1 MRGSTAPGPAVEQF
15 FQYSLLGLLASGF
28 LALAGSGR
36 LHPVIIAITA
46 AALVVR
52 ALLIAGVLDFE
63 VRGVLTTWLALA
75 CIVFYG
81 IDFQFL
87 SRDFMTATVRL
98 VLLLAA
104 VQAVSASTNRDYVY
118 LRIVAFLE
126 LLAACVVSA
135 NLNFFVFLALFL
147 IFAIGTFAAGEIRK
161 SAARTGVVVR
171 VAEGRVPL
179 RLASLTAALALG
191 ILIMTCGLFFLLPR
205 TARAALQH
213 LVSSRYYVTGFS
225 NEVQL
230 GGAGEIEQRN
240 TAVLHIGMED
250 GSRPPA
256 PLRWKGGTLAQFD
269 GRRWFNR
276 PGLAETFLRNR
287 QGCFILETSSQRIRD
302 EKLITYVVHVSDEAG
317 GALFFA
323 GDPAYLWLD
332 APAVL
337 RTAPGSYRPRY
348 GLAGG
353 FTYEASSFAQ
363 RTDMQAAGDVPG
375 PAWETY
381 LQLPKLDP
389 RIAPLAAALS
399 RNAPSNLEKARALEG
414 YLREHYG
421 YTLRQPHR
429 PPADPLAAFLFER
442 RKGHCEY
449 FASALAVMLR
459 TLDIPARVAT
469 GFQGGIY
476 NPISGRQI
484 IRASDAHSWVEA
496 WFPDRGWMTLDP
508 TPPAAA
514 GAEDTLASR
523 LSMWTDAAAVFWQD
537 WVLDYNLS
545 QQLTLAARVEES
557 SRRFRFTM
565 PDLFSGSWWSI
576 QLARRDRSIRLARG
590 YGMPALVAVLAAA
603 GLIWLGPWLARTAR
617 TRGRVRGIQRGDV
630 RAGDATLLYQRML
643 RLLHRRGI
651 EKPVWLTPF
660 EFAAMVQQPELAVL
674 VEAVTR
680 AYNELRFGEQP
691 AAAQRMMALLD
702 QMEQKWSFGQ
712 FGDRRRISAPGIH

>member
-1 MRGSTAPGPAVEQF
+1 MRGSAAPGPAVEQF

-36 LHPVIIAITA
+36 LDPVTIAVTA

-63 VRGVLTTWLALA
+63 VRGATTTWLALA
-75 CIVFYG
+75 YIVFYA

-98 VLLLAA
+98 VLFLAA
-104 VQAVSASTNRDYVY
+104 VKAVSASTNRDYVY

-126 LLAACVVSA
+126 LLAACVISA

-147 IFAIGTFAAGEIRK
+147 IFAIATFAAGEIRK

-171 VAEGRVPL
+171 VAEGGVPV
-179 RLASLTAALALG
+179 RLGSLTAALALG

-213 LVSSRYYVTGFS
+213 LVSSRYYISGFS
-225 NEVQL
+225 NEVRL
-230 GGAGEIEQRN
+230 GGAGEIEQRK
-240 TAVLHIGMED
+240 TVVLHIGMED

-256 PLRWKGGTLAQFD
+256 LLKWKGGTLAQFD
-269 GRRWFNR
+269 GRRWFNP
-276 PGLAETFLRNR
+276 PGFAETFARNR
-287 QGCFILETSSQRIRD
+287 QGCFVLEPSGQRIRD
-302 EKLITYVVHVSDEAG
+302 EKLITYAVHVSDEAG

-323 GDPAYLWLD
+323 GDPAYLWMD

-363 RTDMQAAGDVPG
+363 RADMQAAGDVPG
-375 PAWETY
+375 PAPEIY

-399 RNAPSNLEKARALEG
+399 RTAPSNLEKARVLER

-421 YTLRQPHR
+421 YTLRQPSR

-442 RKGHCEY
+442 RAGHCEY

-459 TLDIPARVAT
+459 TLDIPSRVAT
-469 GFQGGIY
+469 GFQSGVY

-496 WFPDRGWMTLDP
+496 WFPERGWMTLDP
-508 TPPAAA
+508 TPPAQA
-514 GAEDTLASR
+514 GVDDTLASR

-557 SRRFRFTM
+557 SRRFRLGT
-565 PDLFSGSWWSI
+565 PDLFSASWWST
-576 QLARRDRSIRLARG
+576 QLARHDGSVRFVRR

-603 GLIWLGPWLARTAR
+603 GLIWLGPLLARAER
-617 TRGRVRGIQRGDV
+617 TRRRVRGIQQGDV

-651 EKPVWLTPF
+651 EKPSWLTPF
-660 EFAAMVQQPELAVL
+660 EFAALVREPKLALL
-674 VEAVTR
+674 VGDVTR
-680 AYNELRFGEQP
+680 AYNELRFGDQR

-702 QMEQKWSFGQ
+702 QMENKP
-712 FGDRRRISAPGIH
+712 R